1 MSNVIELNSRSK
13 NQELIVFQVGDLN
26 CSLPIQ
32 EIQEVIEPPSITEV
46 AMGKPEIEGLINL
59 RGRIVTII
67 NMRVRCGSKPVDVT
81 KTMRIIAIEMQGEL
95 MGLLVDKIEDF
106 IHASEHN
113 IIPVPSNT
121 NSASADIFRS
131 VYKQDD
137 QLIGILDL
145 EKTLLGVS

>member
-1 MSNVIELNSRSK
+1 MSNVTESNFRAK
-13 NQELIVFQVGDLN
+13 DQELIVFKVDDLK

-32 EIQEVIEPPSITEV
+32 EVQEVIEPPNITEV
-46 AMGKPEIEGLINL
+46 PTGNPEIEGLINL

-67 NMRVRCGSKPVDVT
+67 NMRVRCGSIPVYVT
-81 KTMRIIAIEMQGEL
+81 KKMRIIAIEVQGEL

-106 IHASEHN
+106 IHASEEN
-113 IIPVPSNT
+113 IIPVPSNIK
-121 NSASADIFRS
+121 NEADVFSS
-131 VYKQDD
+131 VYKEAD